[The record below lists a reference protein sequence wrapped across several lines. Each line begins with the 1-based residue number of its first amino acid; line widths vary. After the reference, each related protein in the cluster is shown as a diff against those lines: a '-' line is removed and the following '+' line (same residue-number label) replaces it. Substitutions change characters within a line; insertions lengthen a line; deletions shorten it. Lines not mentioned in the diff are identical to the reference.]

1 MHSRFDAQTKI
12 HSDRQKDNERFS
24 MRAVLSAAQAIV
36 DSLIAHGVDMIFGIP
51 GVHTYKLFDALYERR
66 GEIQFIGTRHE
77 QGAAYMAYGY
87 AKSTGR
93 VGVYTC
99 VPGPGVLNTTAALC
113 TAYAANAPVLCL
125 TSEIPAADI
134 GRGFGILH
142 ELPDQLATLRSLTK
156 WSERIDHPT
165 QVSQIV
171 AEAFKMMTSGRPGPV
186 ALECPWD
193 TLGITALIETSM
205 PAPAL
210 EPPPPDPGAVESAA
224 NLIRAS
230 KHPMIMVGGGAVHA
244 ALEIGRLAELIQA
257 PVTAHRSGRGIVAE
271 DTPYGLGLA
280 AAYIAWPDTD
290 LLIAIGTRM
299 ELQYLRWRKLPAN
312 LKIVRIDI
320 DPREMIRRACDVGLV
335 TDAVLGVR
343 SLNASLAR
351 ADLNRPSRVAALT
364 ALKSQARADFESV
377 QPQVAYLDVIR
388 EALPRDGFF
397 VEEICQVGFT
407 ARYAFPAYLPRTYV
421 SCGYQDNLGF
431 GFMTA
436 LGVRLANPNRTV
448 ISVSGDGGFMFGV
461 QELATAVQH
470 QIRLIAIVFNN
481 RSFGNV
487 LRDQRVAFGGH
498 FIGESLV
505 NPDFIKL
512 AQSFGAKAYQA
523 STPTELKAALTSAA
537 NDIGPVLIEVPSEP
551 GSEVSPW
558 PFLHPWSA
566 GR

>member
-1 MHSRFDAQTKI
+1 M
-12 HSDRQKDNERFS
+12 
-24 MRAVLSAAQAIV
+24 SAAQAIV
-36 DSLIAHGVDMIFGIP
+36 DSLIAHGVDTIFGIP
-51 GVHTYKLFDALYERR
+51 GVHTYTLFDALYERR
-66 GEIQFIGTRHE
+66 QEIRFVGTRHE

-93 VGVYTC
+93 VGAYTC

-165 QVSQIV
+165 QAPEIM
-171 AEAFKMMTSGRPGPV
+171 AEAFKRMTSGRAGPV
-186 ALECPWD
+186 AIECPWD
-193 TLGITALIETSM
+193 TLGLTALIDMSTRAHM
-205 PAPAL
+205 L
-210 EPPPPDPGAVESAA
+210 PPPPADPATVEKAVE
-224 NLIRAS
+224 LIRAS
-230 KHPMIMVGGGAVHA
+230 KHPMIMVGGGAVDA
-244 ALEIGRLAELIQA
+244 ASEIAKLAELIQA

-280 AAYIAWPDTD
+280 AAYMAWPDTD
-290 LLIAIGTRM
+290 LLVAIGTRM
-299 ELQYLRWRKLPAN
+299 ELQHLRWRKMPPN

-320 DPREMIRRACDVGLV
+320 DPREIIRRPCNVGIV
-335 TDAVLGVR
+335 SDATQGVCA
-343 SLNASLAR
+343 LNASLAKTDLVFPPR
-351 ADLNRPSRVAALT
+351 AAALS
-364 ALKSQARADFESV
+364 ALKSQARADYESV
-377 QPQVAYLDVIR
+377 QPQVGYLDVIR

-407 ARYAFPAYLPRTYV
+407 ARFALPVYLPRTYV

-436 LGVRLANPNRTV
+436 LGVTLANPGKVV
-448 ISVSGDGGFMFGV
+448 ISVCGDGGFMFGV
-461 QELATAVQH
+461 QELATAVH
-470 QIRLIAIVFNN
+470 NQIKLITIVFNN
-481 RSFGNV
+481 RGFGNV
-487 LRDQRVAFGGH
+487 LRDQRTAFSGH
-498 FIGESLV
+498 LIGESLT
-505 NPDFIKL
+505 NPDFVKL
-512 AQSFGAKAYQA
+512 AQSFGAAAYQA
-523 STPTELKAALTSAA
+523 STPAELKMVLRTAI
-537 NDIGPVLIEVPSEP
+537 NDSGPVLIEVPSEP
-551 GSEVSPW
+551 GSEASPW

>member
-1 MHSRFDAQTKI
+1 MTKV
-12 HSDRQKDNERFS
+12 
-24 MRAVLSAAQAIV
+24 MSAAQAIV
-36 DSLIAHGVDMIFGIP
+36 DSLIANGVNVIFGIP

-66 GEIQFIGTRHE
+66 REIQFIGTRHE

-165 QVSQIV
+165 QAPQII
-171 AEAFKMMTSGRPGPV
+171 AEAFKKMTSGRPGPV

-193 TLGITALIETSM
+193 TLGVSALTDTAVRAHTFD
-205 PAPAL
+205 
-210 EPPPPDPGAVESAA
+210 PPPADPGAIESAA
-224 NLIRAS
+224 HLIRAS
-230 KHPMIMVGGGAVHA
+230 KHPMIMVGGGAVDA
-244 ALEIGRLAELIQA
+244 ASEISELAELIQA
-257 PVTAHRSGRGIVAE
+257 PVTAHRSGRGIVSE

-299 ELQYLRWRKLPAN
+299 ELQYLRWRKLPPN

-320 DPREMIRRACDVGLV
+320 DPRELIRRPCDVGLV
-335 TDAVLGVR
+335 TDAQLGVR
-343 SLNASLAR
+343 ALNATLAGSN
-351 ADLNRPSRVAALT
+351 LSRPSRAAAL
-364 ALKSQARADFESV
+364 AAFKSQARADYESV

-407 ARYAFPAYLPRTYV
+407 ARYALPVYLPRTYV

-436 LGVRLANPNRTV
+436 LGVTLANPDRVV

-461 QELATAVQH
+461 QELATAVH
-470 QIRLIAIVFNN
+470 NQIKLISIVFNN

-487 LRDQRVAFGGH
+487 LRDQQTVFNGH
-498 FIGESLV
+498 LIGESLT
-505 NPDFIKL
+505 NPDFVKL
-512 AQSFGAKAYQA
+512 AQSFGAKAYRA
-523 STPTELKAALTSAA
+523 SNPAELKSVLTSAL
-537 NDIGPVLIEVPSEP
+537 NDSGPVLIEVPSEP
-551 GSEVSPW
+551 GSEASPW